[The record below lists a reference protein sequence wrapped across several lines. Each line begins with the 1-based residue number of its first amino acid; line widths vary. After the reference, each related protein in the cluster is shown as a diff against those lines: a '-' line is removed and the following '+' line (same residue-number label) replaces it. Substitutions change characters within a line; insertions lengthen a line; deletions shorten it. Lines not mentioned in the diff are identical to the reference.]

1 MATLKELLTFDTEN
15 AYDFAYD
22 LSVKKNYS
30 TPKIYTANGD
40 LSKRWFVY
48 FSFRNPETGKLKRV
62 TPIYGAASNHMN
74 KEARLTILVNYRK
87 SLIEYLKQ
95 GYNPFESNEELFKKL
110 SKTSAKP
117 VEQKQIVAEV
127 KSDPLVMEPPKMIVS
142 PSTQRNYDNRLKNF
156 LKWLHE
162 NYPEI
167 KTIDQ
172 LSKKMLIN
180 FLNDVL
186 TRTTARTRN
195 NFRVDLSSIFQV
207 LEDNEIISHNFIKK
221 IPVLNSIPV
230 RNKTYTQ
237 EKQEEIFKYLKE
249 KDPILL
255 LYIKFISYNLLR
267 PIEVNRLKV
276 GDLNLTSKTI
286 QFKAKNSSLKTKI
299 IPELLFN
306 DLPDLSYMDKNLV
319 LFTPDQIGGKWN
331 ATVDNRRDY
340 FTKRFKSVVKE
351 HFNLGEDYGLY
362 SFRHTYITKIYREL
376 VKNCSPN
383 EAEGKL
389 MLITGHATSL
399 ALRKYLRDID
409 AELPADY
416 SAMLT

>member
-1 MATLKELLTFDTEN
+1 
-15 AYDFAYD
+15 
-22 LSVKKNYS
+22 
-30 TPKIYTANGD
+30 
-40 LSKRWFVY
+40 
-48 FSFRNPETGKLKRV
+48 
-62 TPIYGAASNHMN
+62 
-74 KEARLTILVNYRK
+74 
-87 SLIEYLKQ
+87 
-95 GYNPFESNEELFKKL
+95 
-110 SKTSAKP
+110 
-117 VEQKQIVAEV
+117 
-127 KSDPLVMEPPKMIVS
+127 
-142 PSTQRNYDNRLKNF
+142 
-156 LKWLHE
+156 
-162 NYPEI
+162 
-167 KTIDQ
+167 
-172 LSKKMLIN
+172 
-180 FLNDVL
+180 
-186 TRTTARTRN
+186 
-195 NFRVDLSSIFQV
+195 
-207 LEDNEIISHNFIKK
+207 
-221 IPVLNSIPV
+221 
-230 RNKTYTQ
+230 
-237 EKQEEIFKYLKE
+237 
-249 KDPILL
+249 
-255 LYIKFISYNLLR
+255 
-267 PIEVNRLKV
+267 LKV